1 MAGLLRVTQVRSGI
15 GRPPK
20 QRKTLLGLGLTR
32 MHKTVE
38 LEDTPCIRGMIL
50 KIQHLVK
57 VEPATGS
64 AE

>member
-1 MAGLLRVTQVRSGI
+1 MAGLIRVTQVRSGI

-20 QRKTLLGLGLTR
+20 QRKTLRGLGLTR
-32 MHKTVE
+32 MNKTVE
-38 LEDTPCIRGMIL
+38 VEDTPCTRGMIL

-57 VEPATGS
+57 VEPASGS

>member
-1 MAGLLRVTQVRSGI
+1 MAGLIRVTQVRSGI

-20 QRKTLLGLGLTR
+20 QRKTLRGLGLTR

-38 LEDTPCIRGMIL
+38 LEDTPCVRGMIF

-57 VEPATGS
+57 VEPADRLG
-64 AE
+64 